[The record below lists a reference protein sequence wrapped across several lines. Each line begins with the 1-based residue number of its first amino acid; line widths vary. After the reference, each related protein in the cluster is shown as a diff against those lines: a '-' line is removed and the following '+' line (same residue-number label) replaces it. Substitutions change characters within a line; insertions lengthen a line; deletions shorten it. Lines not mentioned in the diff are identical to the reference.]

1 VKRVNDELGG
11 VDGEDDSQ
19 QGLLTLA
26 SRWLVAHAR
35 ITRLL
40 AATHDDTPIKDKDK
54 AKDSDTPIKHKAEQ
68 RDKQEAQAHEGQ
80 KVEQPPP
87 STLSSPPRLP
97 KPPPQPPVPP
107 STNGHPLM
115 GGGGRSALLAALSG
129 GGLGSLKK
137 KRPVTAPP
145 PTPAEEEEEGAVEFE
160 RERGMFVSKL
170 TRFLRDTDGRVGLV
184 WTQGRGL
191 QDRAQEL
198 YEYFGEDSVYV
209 HMDMLYNHI
218 THATCL
224 PHLRWVGAVGVLWGG
239 QRVSTIF

>member
-1 VKRVNDELGG
+1 MKRVNDELGG

-54 AKDSDTPIKHKAEQ
+54 AKDDTPIKDMGKE
-68 RDKQEAQAHEGQ
+68 KQEEHEGQ
-80 KVEQPPP
+80 KVEPPPP
-87 STLSSPPRLP
+87 STLPSPSRPS

-137 KRPVTAPP
+137 KRPVTALPP
-145 PTPAEEEEEGAVEFE
+145 SQAEEEEEGAVEFE

-184 WTQGRGL
+184 WAQGRGL

-209 HMDMLYNHI
+209 HIPTCFIIKLHTRHAYHI
-218 THATCL
+218 L
-224 PHLRWVGAVGVLWGG
+224 DG
-239 QRVSTIF
+239 

>member
-1 VKRVNDELGG
+1 MNDELGG

-40 AATHDDTPIKDKDK
+40 ASTHGDAPIKDKVG
-54 AKDSDTPIKHKAEQ
+54 Q
-68 RDKQEAQAHEGQ
+68 RDKQEAQGHEGEG
-80 KVEQPPP
+80 KVEPPSP
-87 STLSSPPRLP
+87 STLPSAPRLP
-97 KPPPQPPVPP
+97 KPLP

-129 GGLGSLKK
+129 GGLGALKK
-137 KRPVTAPP
+137 KRPATALP
-145 PTPAEEEEEGAVEFE
+145 PTHAEEEEGKVEFE

-170 TRFLRDTDGRVGLV
+170 SRFLQDTDGRVGLV
-184 WTQGRGL
+184 WAHGRSL

-198 YEYFGEDSVYV
+198 YEYFGEDSV
-209 HMDMLYNHI
+209 
-218 THATCL
+218 
-224 PHLRWVGAVGVLWGG
+224 
-239 QRVSTIF
+239 

>member
-1 VKRVNDELGG
+1 MKRVNDELGG

-40 AATHDDTPIKDKDK
+40 AATHDDTPSKDQ
-54 AKDSDTPIKHKAEQ
+54 AEQ
-68 RDKQEAQAHEGQ
+68 RDKPEAQAHEGQ
-80 KVEQPPP
+80 KIEQPPP
-87 STLSSPPRLP
+87 PTLPSPPRP
-97 KPPPQPPVPP
+97 SKPAPQPPVPP

-137 KRPVTAPP
+137 KRPVTALP
-145 PTPAEEEEEGAVEFE
+145 PTHAEEEEEGTVEFE

-184 WTQGRGL
+184 WAQGRGL

-209 HMDMLYNHI
+209 HMKHP
-218 THATCL
+218 TRASF
-224 PHLRWVGAVGVLWGG
+224 G
-239 QRVSTIF
+239 